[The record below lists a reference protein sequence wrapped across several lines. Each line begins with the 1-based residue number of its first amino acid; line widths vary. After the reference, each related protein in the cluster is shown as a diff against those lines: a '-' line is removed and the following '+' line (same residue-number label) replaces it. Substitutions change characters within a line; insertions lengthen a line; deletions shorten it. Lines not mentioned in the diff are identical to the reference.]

1 MDGNAFSSGPR
12 TRREGAWTSAMNVPL
27 IVMIIGLGRVKT
39 RKWGKCKSRIRP
51 EGVNVAYDNGA
62 MAAVAT
68 MRSSNV

>member
-1 MDGNAFSSGPR
+1 
-12 TRREGAWTSAMNVPL
+12 MNVPL